1 MARGTKTTEFL
12 KECMADALIK
22 LITEKDIGKISVSEI
37 TTLAGVGRATW
48 FRNFESKSDAVTYKL
63 VQLWKR
69 WASEHNI
76 SESCQLNFKNAKD
89 FFLFNY
95 DIRTLID
102 TIYAV
107 GMQNCI
113 YDAFCF
119 VMESQYGT
127 SVFKSYQIR
136 FYAYGVFGL
145 LEEWKKR
152 NFKESPDEMVDLFFK
167 IIDDHSDM

>member
-22 LITEKDIGKISVSEI
+22 LIAEKDIGKISVSEI

-113 YDAFCF
+113 YNAFCF
-119 VMESQYGT
+119 VMDSQYGT
-127 SVFKSYQIR
+127 ERKSERLWMGNSMELWNQSDESVR
-136 FYAYGVFGL
+136 ETNVFTV
-145 LEEWKKR
+145 KT
-152 NFKESPDEMVDLFFK
+152 
-167 IIDDHSDM
+167 IDIAE